1 MVFSFSCIIYTR
13 KGSGLSVTC
22 TRPENVEFGTLAN
35 QLVTPSGSIQSENG
49 TLSRFFLQRS
59 RLFPNDLQNSISE
72 VASIESS
79 IPDMLNRNLSHNP
92 GNNSNENHFSD
103 PSSEE
108 SLSDVDYQHPS
119 HVTQIVICKDGS
131 SFYEPL
137 PDYPMEDE

>member
-1 MVFSFSCIIYTR
+1 M

-49 TLSRFFLQRS
+49 TLSHFFLQRS
-59 RLFPNDLQNSISE
+59 RLFPNDLQENSNSE

-79 IPDMLNRNLSHNP
+79 IPDMFNRNHSHNP
-92 GNNSNENHFSD
+92 ENNSNENHFSD